1 MLRLLKMKERRA
13 QHVGAAFTMV
23 GLITQSL
30 IKLPLLHNLY
40 AQHREGGVEKGA
52 AAPPAPHDGTN
63 DLMLVKE
70 QTAASAAA
78 SQWAALRDAPAHA
91 MTVRLVA
98 AAVQSRVLWA

>member
-13 QHVGAAFTMV
+13 QHVGGAFTMV

-40 AQHREGGVEKGA
+40 TQHREGGGEKGA
-52 AAPPAPHDGTN
+52 AAPPPPHDGTN

-70 QTAASAAA
+70 QDCSISGSFAMGCTA
-78 SQWAALRDAPAHA
+78 
-91 MTVRLVA
+91 
-98 AAVQSRVLWA
+98 